1 MQSLWSGNHAG
12 VPREECVRQTN
23 TSRDKSAIAGAR
35 VDIVWRLNSPEQFMS
50 GSDVDAQKQIQF
62 YSSEMETVMI
72 DDELLRLIAA
82 TSKLDRQL
90 NLQLLET

>member
-1 MQSLWSGNHAG
+1 MWTRS
-12 VPREECVRQTN
+12 EIT
-23 TSRDKSAIAGAR
+23 
-35 VDIVWRLNSPEQFMS
+35 
-50 GSDVDAQKQIQF
+50 QKQIQF